1 MQDAET
7 PPVSYR
13 VEVNEGALGIVISI
27 GPKSIPVAIT
37 PAQAAA
43 LGRSLVAASALLG
56 DADHVAE
63 VAGVIETS
71 DLPVSGWR
79 TGVIRQHGL
88 AVLIV
93 DLLGGCKLT
102 LQFKPGVAAACG
114 LSLLETGRT
123 LEAAAP

>member
-7 PPVSYR
+7 PPISYR
-13 VEVNEGALGIVISI
+13 VEVSGGALGILIRVGS
-27 GPKSIPVAIT
+27 KSIPVAIT

-43 LGRSLVAASALLG
+43 LGRSLIAASALLG
-56 DADHVAE
+56 DEAHAAE
-63 VAGVIETS
+63 IAGPIETS

-93 DLLGGCKLT
+93 DLLGGCQLT

-123 LEAAAP
+123 LEGAVR